1 MASTTYHA
9 QLIKYDSSGNQSIL
23 NLKNTGDD
31 VSISRTSNGNL
42 PSTVTSAQTLAN
54 AFGSL
59 AFKSAVTWS
68 DVSGLA
74 STELTVSSAG
84 KLADARAIKALNDKI
99 AANASNISKLNSNLS
114 SKADSSTVNTIS
126 GNVSKLNNKV
136 KSVTLTTGSWS
147 GTSSPYKYTI
157 SDSNIISSNTIVQ
170 LSLPSSMSSSQ
181 RMAYR
186 NAQIE
191 SGDVSAGKIILY
203 AYGTKPTENIP
214 IALSIGGGY

>member
-59 AFKSAVTWS
+59 AFKSAVTWN

-74 STELTVSSAG
+74 STELTVSSEG
-84 KLADARAIKALNDKI
+84 KLADARATKALNDKI
-99 AANASNISKLNSNLS
+99 ATNASNITKLNSNLVNLTLS
-114 SKADSSTVNTIS
+114 ASK
-126 GNVSKLNNKV
+126 
-136 KSVTLTTGSWS
+136 WS
-147 GTSSPYKYTI
+147 GTSVPYSYVITNANI
-157 SDSNIISSNTIVQ
+157 TSSNILDLIINTNTQALVDALESYKISGYKQETGKVTIYAWGEKPSV
-170 LSLPSSMSSSQ
+170 SLTATLVV
-181 RMAYR
+181 R
-186 NAQIE
+186 
-191 SGDVSAGKIILY
+191 
-203 AYGTKPTENIP
+203 
-214 IALSIGGGY
+214 GGL

>member
-59 AFKSAVTWS
+59 AFKSAVAWA
-68 DVSGLA
+68 DVSGIT
-74 STELTVSSAG
+74 STELTVSSEG

-99 AANASNISKLNSNLS
+99 ATNASNITKLNSNLGDVKDT
-114 SKADSSTVNTIS
+114 SKEADVPSHNLLKAL
-126 GNVSKLNNKV
+126 KLFQDKHSREINI
-136 KSVTLTTGSWS
+136 
-147 GTSSPYKYTI
+147 YI
-157 SDSNIISSNTIVQ
+157 SDKMLNEQNNIILFDNNTQ
-170 LSLPSSMSSSQ
+170 
-181 RMAYR
+181 A
-186 NAQIE
+186 
-191 SGDVSAGKIILY
+191 II
-203 AYGTKPTENIP
+203 NI
-214 IALSIGGGY
+214 YNR